1 MPPFSLEELAAAVAA
16 RAASGDPG
24 SYTAKLVG
32 EGVAKCAQK
41 LGEEAVEMAIAAV
54 QGDRGQVTREA
65 ADLIY
70 HLMVLLHVTGVSL
83 EDVKAELARR
93 TAQSGL
99 QEKASRGAGGSA

>member
-1 MPPFSLEELAAAVAA
+1 MPPFTIEELAATVAA

-24 SYTAKLVG
+24 SYTAKLAG
-32 EGVAKCAQK
+32 QGVAKCAQK
-41 LGEEAVEMAIAAV
+41 LGEEAVEAAIAAV
-54 QGDRGQVTREA
+54 QGEREQVTREA

-93 TAQSGL
+93 TGQSGL
-99 QEKASRGAGGSA
+99 QEKASRGAAGSG